1 MDDFLLR
8 SLRGGSSNDLSWY
21 CRSTCRG
28 RGQPDYA
35 DSKVGFRVVCRPLA
49 NDHTIPLKQQTDG

>member
-1 MDDFLLR
+1 MDDILR

-35 DSKVGFRVVCRPLA
+35 DSNVGFRVVRITPLA
-49 NDHTIPLKQQTDG
+49 GHALRLEEQVDG